1 MSITFK
7 AAAAL
12 CFLAAFV
19 SLFLIR
25 FGSQVLIV
33 INFLQFG
40 LLFGGVA
47 GVIDRLRDT
56 RNELCKAARE
66 HQETLARIDRR
77 LAQGPLQPG

>member
-25 FGSQVLIV
+25 FGIQVLIV

-40 LLFGGVA
+40 LLFGGIA

-56 RNELCKAARE
+56 RNTLCKAAQE
-66 HQETLARIDRR
+66 HQDALARIDRL
-77 LAQGPLQPG
+77 LAQRPGAAE

>member
-1 MSITFK
+1 MSVTFK

-25 FGSQVLIV
+25 SGLSILIV

-40 LLFGGVA
+40 LLFGGIA
-47 GVIDRLRDT
+47 GVIDRLRNT
-56 RNELCKAARE
+56 RNELCKSARE
-66 HQETLARIDRR
+66 HREALARIDRL
-77 LAQGPLQPG
+77 LAQRSGAAE

>member
-25 FGSQVLIV
+25 FGIQVLIV

-40 LLFGGVA
+40 LLFGGIA

-66 HQETLARIDRR
+66 HREALARMERV
-77 LAQGPLQPG
+77 LAERPGAAE